1 MLNEYAFLLIQPI
14 IFKYLLFAYNMAT
27 YVYLIKN
34 GDLFN
39 IGMTSNLER
48 TRIDLRPG
56 ELIAFSITDKP
67 EPLIKNLRRI
77 YIDNRLPGSDYYRL
91 ANSQVKE
98 CRSFLE
104 DDDSDNYFQPFIK
117 GPSLFLSFISAW
129 LLITYIIIEYAIN
142 PILERFS

>member
-1 MLNEYAFLLIQPI
+1 
-14 IFKYLLFAYNMAT
+14 MAS
-27 YVYLIKN
+27 YVYLIQN

-39 IGMTSNLER
+39 IGLTNNLER

-67 EPLIKNLRRI
+67 EPIIRNLRKI

-98 CRSFLE
+98 CRSLLE
-104 DDDSDNYFQPFIK
+104 GDASINYFQPFLR
-117 GPSLFLSFISAW
+117 GPFLVLFFALAW
-129 LLITYIIIEYAIN
+129 ILITYFIIEIAIN
-142 PILERFS
+142 PVLSRFL